1 LKLLS
6 NNDDIVLY
14 PFCGGGTTCAA
25 NKNLGRNYLYIEINP
40 EYVAFSEQR
49 INVSN
54 NYNEREILE
63 NIHDKDV
70 QLNVD
75 SIPSTVILNVMRK
88 NYQFIIQ
95 ELKSSSGFINKDL
108 TGLVAKS
115 LNSPKPK
122 RKDT

>member
-1 LKLLS
+1 M
-6 NNDDIVLY
+6 
-14 PFCGGGTTCAA
+14 
-25 NKNLGRNYLYIEINP
+25 
-40 EYVAFSEQR
+40 
-49 INVSN
+49 
-54 NYNEREILE
+54 NEREILE

-122 RKDT
+122 RKDTEIADDGTNTQVE